1 MWSQKMKNQA
11 RQVIQPPAVAGLFY
25 PAMPDML
32 RSDVDRLLG
41 EASSGGSLAPSQSQ
55 GIKALIAPHA
65 GYTYSGAIAAQAY
78 VQLRR
83 QATIIRRVVIFAPAH
98 RLPFTGLA
106 TASADF
112 FSTPMGDIAVDIACR
127 QQLTGGAGP
136 VRILDNAFREEH
148 ALEVQLPFL
157 QRVLEEFTLVPI
169 LVGDADP
176 LEVQN
181 VMKQCWGGPETLIVV
196 SSDLSHFHDYDTAE
210 LMDSHTTMG
219 IEALQPED
227 VGYKNACG
235 RIPIQ
240 GLLLAARDKGLR
252 VKTVA
257 LCNSGDT
264 GGDRQSVVGY
274 GAYVF
279 I

>member
-1 MWSQKMKNQA
+1 MWSQKMKSQA

-32 RSDVDRLLG
+32 QGDVDRLLG
-41 EASSGGSLAPSQSQ
+41 EASSSSPIAPSQPQ

-78 VQLRR
+78 VQLQRR
-83 QATIIRRVVIFAPAH
+83 ATEICRVVIFAPAH
-98 RLPFTGLA
+98 RLPFKGLA
-106 TASADF
+106 TASADL
-112 FSTPMGDIAVDIACR
+112 FSTPLGNIVVDRTCR
-127 QQLTGGAGP
+127 RQLTGGYGP
-136 VRILDNAFREEH
+136 VHLLDAAFCGEH

-157 QRVLEEFTLVPI
+157 QRVLGRFTLVPI

-176 LEVQN
+176 MEVKN
-181 VMKQCWGGPETLIVV
+181 VMNQCWGGPETLIVV

-210 LMDSHTTMG
+210 RMDLRTTMS
-219 IEALQPED
+219 IEALQPKD
-227 VGYKNACG
+227 VGYKDACG

-240 GLLLAARDKGLR
+240 GLLLAARDRGLH

-257 LCNSGDT
+257 RCNSGDT

-279 I
+279 S